1 MHSNISSSFKTSS
14 PKKSLKFRPDSNSN
28 VNYSDYENHNSL
40 TSERRPHIMETVSSI
55 TRSGMRSNTHKYGA
69 ILESQ
74 YELIDSP
81 FTGYCEKFHPAD
93 ELKRTKKGKKK
104 WPVRI
109 IMGIFGI
116 MMIIIY
122 LASASR
128 HNANNES
135 CDSVDFGFQCQPDLS
150 HYWGQYSPYFS
161 VQSDINPDVPDQCKI
176 TFVQILS
183 RHGARDPTSRKT
195 DDYRQL
201 IHEIHKNATSYFDQY
216 AFIKDY
222 QYMLGADQLS
232 PFGQSQ
238 MKNSGFKFYNRYNF
252 ITQKSTPF
260 IRASGQARVID
271 SAKNW
276 TQGFHQ
282 ARLQDSRSS
291 DDRNYPYKVLVI
303 SEDPGS
309 NNTLDHGLCRE
320 FEQGPVSEIG
330 RSAKAIWAS
339 IFTPKITARLNSNMP
354 GVNLTTYQTISFMSL
369 CPFETVA
376 HEGGHISPF
385 CRLFTDE
392 EWQAYDYYQTL
403 GKYYKYSSGN
413 PLGPTQGVGF
423 VNELISRMTITPV
436 DDHTS
441 TNSTLDNDSE
451 TFPIGEDKTLYAD
464 FSHDNTMISILAAL
478 GLYNSTPPLSNST
491 LLDAISLKGFSTSW
505 AVPFAARIYIEKMKC
520 KDLDEE
526 LVRILVNDRVVPLET
541 CGADALG
548 RCTLSSFIDSL
559 SFAKA
564 GGRWDQ
570 C

>member
-1 MHSNISSSFKTSS
+1 MEFLSSVARSS
-14 PKKSLKFRPDSNSN
+14 
-28 VNYSDYENHNSL
+28 V
-40 TSERRPHIMETVSSI
+40 
-55 TRSGMRSNTHKYGA
+55 RSNNHKYGA
-69 ILESQ
+69 ISESQ
-74 YELIDSP
+74 YELNDSP
-81 FTGYCEKFHPAD
+81 FTDYYEKFHTEY
-93 ELKRTKKGKKK
+93 ELKRTKKEKKK
-104 WPVRI
+104 WLARI

-116 MMIIIY
+116 MMILFY
-122 LASASR
+122 LGSANR
-128 HNANNES
+128 RNAKSES
-135 CDSVDFGFQCQPDLS
+135 CDSVDSGFQCQPNFS

-161 VQSDINPDVPDQCKI
+161 VPSDINPDVPDQCGI

-195 DDYRQL
+195 ADYRQL
-201 IHEIHKNATSYFDQY
+201 IHEIHKNTTSYNDQY
-216 AFIKDY
+216 SFIKDY

-232 PFGQSQ
+232 SFGQSQ
-238 MKNSGFKFYNRYNF
+238 MKNSGIKFYSRYNL
-252 ITQKSTPF
+252 IAQKTTPF
-260 IRASGQARVID
+260 VRASGQARVID
-271 SAKNW
+271 SAKKW

-282 ARLQDSRSS
+282 ARLQDSRAS
-291 DDRNYPYKVLVI
+291 DDRNYPYKILVI

-309 NNTLDHGLCRE
+309 NNTLDHGLCRK
-320 FEQGPVSEIG
+320 FEQGPVSDIG
-330 RSAKAIWAS
+330 KSAKATWAS
-339 IFTPKITARLNSNMP
+339 IFAPKITARLNSNMP

-376 HEGGHISPF
+376 REGDHISPF
-385 CRLFTDE
+385 CGLFTDE

-423 VNELISRMTITPV
+423 VNELISRMTNIPV
-436 DDHTS
+436 KDHTS

-451 TFPIGEDKTLYAD
+451 TFPIGEDTTLYAD

-505 AVPFAARIYIEKMKC
+505 TVPFAARTYIEKMKC
-520 KDLDEE
+520 KDIDGE

-541 CGADALG
+541 CGADTLG
-548 RCTLSSFIDSL
+548 RCKLSRFIDSL